1 MANNTGNPIGSMSP
15 KDLKDNAYN
24 LDLLLLGPNQSYHDR
39 KGVPRK
45 SWSGMETG
53 FDNAQLERASEYS
66 ADKNERDAVFVG
78 DQIDRGTQFN
88 ETQTSQV
95 LQFLSSQ
102 SVRDAQFNAAMLALG
117 YAPPATYA
125 AGLRIDSTAKTVN
138 YEGNTY
144 AGLGSAVPFTTST
157 WAADA
162 AKFKL
167 IGDAS
172 LRGELSKVLGM
183 SGIGVYDQNLAQA
196 LQNRSGG
203 AALKK
208 FVQRL
213 FENANEKRINTRL
226 VGTSIATLDSAGSV
240 FAQSLAADFGKS
252 NSTANVFANQAAQ
265 PISGWKA
272 QYYSGTYSIRL
283 RGGNGDGAL
292 PLVIQR
298 QAKSITVF
306 FGAEEDGGSVGVT
319 IQTGNQAPVAKAA
332 INCQG
337 ATAINTAVTYDLDP
351 RYTSTI
357 TLTPPASG
365 FGYLEYYVVDVG
377 DFGMMFFNSA
387 YGGSALWNHVGDG
400 PAGAVARPVDAGM
413 HPSAIPS
420 GNLGL
425 VQTFAP
431 THEQVKPAL
440 LLYSGPT
447 NDAGQPEKYTAQLMS
462 AISLAVANGTSCI
475 LIIEPLNGSTSP
487 AIWNQL
493 RAAYYTVAD
502 AFPDSVFVYDFD
514 AFLSWDLKFNP
525 RFHAPNLSNPHPG
538 DYGYGSPHRAAGYD
552 LCQRMAV
559 PFLKKLGRVASSE
572 FSAVYSQ
579 PTEPLNAPPD
589 SVWTDTSNGGRGI
602 RKTLLSRGAGRGT
615 RGLWACDTGKNKVVG
630 SYSGSYLTN
639 GPVVFGS
646 RAAGKNFLG
655 DDCTVFTGQTGYA
668 LDKDKFEAGKTYT
681 FSYLYESKDLTQF
694 NTLLNF
700 GNNPFFSAKGAQ
712 QAFIL
717 SGAGN
722 VSFINQPSGYG
733 DIKRMVLTVKWPT
746 LEELE
751 AAATAGINMSVLQF
765 TIQGGSPANPI
776 AVWGFRVEEGA
787 SATLTTKDI
796 ANLATT
802 LPLGATPS
810 AVEPPSSEMQEGGS
824 WLDTSNSPAVL
835 KHMLQEDVLVN
846 IASAAP
852 GVFGAAVNLW
862 RANSPAE
869 NKMANFIA
877 NATITVLNGGSVVS
891 KGNFGPGN
899 RPGIRWDLGTDI
911 TNSELRIEVPAGSLD
926 LTPGAVYTMS
936 YLVRCGRGDM
946 VIDAAASMGLYNNV
960 GYIALPGT
968 ATSMLQA
975 DLVTWSSAPG
985 AFKVLSV
992 LRDQQYR
999 RAKMTF
1005 KAYGSAPAG
1014 NAFRLMLLSL
1024 NKAAQWAE
1032 LSDFRLELGASVTA
1046 D

>member
-1 MANNTGNPIGSMSP
+1 MAYNTGNPVGSMSP
-15 KDLKDNAYN
+15 NDLKDNAQN
-24 LDLLLLGPNQSYHDR
+24 LDLLMLGPAHSYPDR
-39 KGVPRK
+39 KGAPRK
-45 SWSGMETG
+45 SWKGLEAA
-53 FDNAQLERASEYS
+53 FEIAQEARSNQYAS
-66 ADKNERDAVFVG
+66 DKNVRDGEFAE
-78 DQIDRGTQFN
+78 DQIDRGVEFN
-88 ETQTSQV
+88 EMQTSQV

-117 YAPPATYA
+117 YAPPLAYA
-125 AGLRIDSTAKTVN
+125 AGLRIDSTAKTVT

-144 AGLGSAVPFTTST
+144 AGLGSAVPFTTTT

-265 PISGWKA
+265 PINGWKT

-319 IQTGNQAPVAKAA
+319 IQTGNQAPVVKAA
-332 INCQG
+332 INCKG

-400 PAGAVARPVDAGM
+400 PKGANARPVDPGM
-413 HPSAIPS
+413 YPSATPS

-431 THEQVKPAL
+431 THDQVKPAL

-462 AISLAVANGTSCI
+462 AISLAVANGSSCI

-493 RAAYYTVAD
+493 RAAYYTVAE

-525 RFHAPNLSNPHPG
+525 RFHSPNLSDPHPG

-559 PFLKKLGRVASSE
+559 PFQNKLGRIATPEVASTYE
-572 FSAVYSQ
+572 QVL
-579 PTEPLNAPPD
+579 EPLRAAAG
-589 SVWTDTSNGGRGI
+589 SVWIDTSNGFPGV
-602 RKTLLSRGAGRGT
+602 RKTLISRAKGAAT
-615 RGLWACDTGKNKVVG
+615 RGLWACDTGKNKVVD
-630 SYSGSYLTN
+630 SYSGSYLAN
-639 GPVVFGS
+639 GPIVFGA

-655 DDCTVFTGQTGYA
+655 DDCTVFTGQTGYD
-668 LDKDKFEAGKTYT
+668 LDKTKFEGGKTYT
-681 FSYLYESKDLTQF
+681 FSYLYESSESTQF

-700 GNNPFFSAKGAQ
+700 GSNPHFSAKVAQ

-717 SGAGN
+717 SGTAN
-722 VSFINQPSGYG
+722 VSFINQPLGYG

-746 LEELE
+746 AEEL
-751 AAATAGINMSVLQF
+751 ASAATAGVNLSVLRF

-776 AVWGFRVEEGA
+776 SVWGFRVEEGA
-787 SATLTTKDI
+787 SATLTTKSI
-796 ANLATT
+796 VNLATT
-802 LPLGATPS
+802 MPLGATSS
-810 AVEPPSSEMQEGGS
+810 AVEPLLSEVQEGGS
-824 WLDTSNSPAVL
+824 WLDTSNTPAVS

-852 GVFGAAVNLW
+852 GVFGSAVNLW
-862 RANSPAE
+862 RANAPAE
-869 NKMANFIA
+869 NRMANFIA
-877 NATITVLNGGSVVS
+877 SATITVVNGGSVVT

-899 RPGIRWDLGTDI
+899 RPGIRWDLGTGM
-911 TNSELRIEVPAGSLD
+911 TNSEIRIEAPADSLG
-926 LTPGAVYTMS
+926 LIPGAVYTMS
-936 YLVRCGRGDM
+936 YLVRCGRGDQ
-946 VIDAAASMGLYNNV
+946 VIDEGASMGLYNNV

-968 ATSMLQA
+968 ATSFLQT
-975 DLVTWSSAPG
+975 DLVTWSNAPG

-1024 NKAAQWAE
+1024 NQAAQWAE
-1032 LSDFRLELGASVTA
+1032 ISDFRLELGASVTA